1 MSFWKSTTK
10 ISRHIRSLNMQK
22 DLSDWIDVSKIEIDD
37 NVSREINKSINQ
49 G

>member
-1 MSFWKSTTK
+1 
-10 ISRHIRSLNMQK
+10 MQK